1 VGLCY
6 GPGIEYPGQSSE
18 VVRVSIKWNHDG
30 FEGILTCEGASSI
43 CQQEAAR
50 IMASAASAGGAY
62 SMHQEYVVRFSNK
75 RVAWYVKADDD
86 EAVRK
91 CAEDKV
97 LERAI

>member
-1 VGLCY
+1 M
-6 GPGIEYPGQSSE
+6 
-18 VVRVSIKWNHDG
+18 SIKWNHDG
-30 FEGILTCEGASSI
+30 FEGILTCEGASQI

-50 IMASAASAGGAY
+50 IMASAASSGGSF

-86 EAVRK
+86 EAIRK
-91 CAEDKV
+91 CSEDKV